1 MRLLEPVARNCP
13 AFRTSEGRSAARLVW
28 IGPRLGRPWSRKHD
42 GQAALLRLC
51 GLSSLAQAE
60 AEADLSGKEV
70 FDLDAF
76 EQCYDTSTDLGYLPP
91 RDVREYRWKLKYYV
105 QYPVMMTLKGFAD
118 FMTSLDVW
126 R

>member
-1 MRLLEPVARNCP
+1 MTMVIDEDWVKARVAEQHAEDER
-13 AFRTSEGRSAARLVW
+13 R
-28 IGPRLGRPWSRKHD
+28 
-42 GQAALLRLC
+42 
-51 GLSSLAQAE
+51 LAQAE
-60 AEADLSGKEV
+60 AEAAPSGKEV

-105 QYPVMMTLKGFAD
+105 QYPDMMTLKGFAD
-118 FMTSLDVW
+118 FMASLDVW